1 MSLKNQTNGIY
12 PWDYQIGDDNFQFEP
27 WILKKGK
34 EHVTIEKDNNN
45 KGWFHLQKDDEK
57 RLSLTALQ
65 TKLTYHQL
73 IEFGYKLRKPK
84 IEFKNHSSGE

>member
-1 MSLKNQTNGIY
+1 MVT
-12 PWDYQIGDDNFQFEP
+12 WDYQIEDKKYQQEP

-45 KGWFHLQKDDEK
+45 KGFFHLQKDDEK
-57 RLSLTALQ
+57 RLHLNALR

-73 IEFGYKLRKPK
+73 IEFTNKD
-84 IEFKNHSSGE
+84 